1 MTKLTSPQDM
11 VVWNRL
17 VHNHEAFAFASTDF
31 LTGDIDRVAVIHSAL
46 QGRGKQT
53 AFYMLRSLN
62 QSDLQGLF
70 EDLVFHASYAHGAL
84 MAVRDSIL
92 ALPRD
97 WVLARIE
104 AVAESL
110 LANGTYDEYRRLL
123 ELYALLDPM
132 LTQRLA
138 ERAIQHLD
146 LDVQEAGH
154 DFLK

>member
-1 MTKLTSPQDM
+1 MI
-11 VVWNRL
+11 VWNRL
-17 VHNHEAFAFASTDF
+17 VHDHEAFALTSTDF
-31 LTGDIDRVAVIHSAL
+31 LTGDIDRVAVIQSAL

-70 EDLVFHASYAHGAL
+70 EELVFHASYAHGAL
-84 MAVRDSIL
+84 MVVRDSIL
-92 ALPRD
+92 ALPRE

-104 AVAESL
+104 VIAEPL
-110 LANGTYDEYRRLL
+110 LASGTYEEYRRLL
-123 ELYALLDPM
+123 ELYALLDPL

-138 ERAIQHLD
+138 ERAINHPH

-154 DFLK
+154 DFIR

>member
-1 MTKLTSPQDM
+1 MKEQANPQDLAI
-11 VVWNRL
+11 WNRL
-17 VHNHEAFAFASTDF
+17 VHSHEAFALASTDF
-31 LTGDIDRVAVIHSAL
+31 LTGDIDRVAVIRSAL

-53 AFYMLRSLN
+53 AFYMLRFLN

-84 MAVRDSIL
+84 ISVRDGIL
-92 ALPRD
+92 ALPRE

-104 AVAESL
+104 VIAEPL
-110 LANGTYDEYRRLL
+110 LASGTYDEYRRLL

-138 ERAIQHLD
+138 ERAIQHPD
-146 LDVQEAGH
+146 LDVQEAGY